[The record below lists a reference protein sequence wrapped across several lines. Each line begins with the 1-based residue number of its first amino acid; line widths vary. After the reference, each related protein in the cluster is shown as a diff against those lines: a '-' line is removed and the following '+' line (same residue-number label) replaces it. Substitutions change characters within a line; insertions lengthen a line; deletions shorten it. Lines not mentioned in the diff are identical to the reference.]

1 MVKSGSFESCIIPK
15 IPNQIMVFFFLN
27 LKKNVRKKNKKG
39 KWNHQPLPPPPSSKI
54 ETISSSPVGQDLY
67 PGGKE
72 LKTKEESSLKR
83 TGTVDNLQVLFI
95 YLL

>member
-1 MVKSGSFESCIIPK
+1 MKE
-15 IPNQIMVFFFLN
+15 
-27 LKKNVRKKNKKG
+27 NVRKKNKKG

-72 LKTKEESSLKR
+72 LKTKESNLKR
-83 TGTVDNLQVLFI
+83 TGTVNNLQVLFI